1 MMNRVDKSNK
11 HKKETIKNWIPLGRY
26 AEPKE
31 IADAVAWML
40 SDHATYMTGSTLSI
54 DGGLSAS

>member
-11 HKKETIKNWIPLGRY
+11 QKKETIKNWIPLGRY
-26 AEPKE
+26 ADPKE
-31 IADAVAWML
+31 IADTVAWLL
-40 SDHATYMTGSTLSI
+40 SDHTTYLTGTTLPI